1 MNQSI
6 IDQHKEIFMIFEL
19 LLDKIAEHTKYEE
32 LLLDDRYKSK
42 PENHIK
48 VDKMI
53 NNHKIYH
60 KQLIKNLEELYKN
73 FELHIVTMDSKHMH
87 KL

>member
-1 MNQSI
+1 MNQDI
-6 IDQHKEIFMIFEL
+6 IHQHKEIFIIFEL
-19 LLDKIAEHTKYEE
+19 LLHKISEHKKHEE
-32 LLLDDRYKSK
+32 ILLDERYKSK
-42 PENHIK
+42 PKNHIN

-60 KQLIKNLEELYKN
+60 KQIIKNIEELYKN
-73 FELHIVTMDSKHMH
+73 FELHITTMDSKHMH

>member
-6 IDQHKEIFMIFEL
+6 IYQHKEIFMIFEL

-32 LLLDDRYKSK
+32 LLLDERNESK
-42 PENHIK
+42 PDNHRK
-48 VDKMI
+48 VDKKI